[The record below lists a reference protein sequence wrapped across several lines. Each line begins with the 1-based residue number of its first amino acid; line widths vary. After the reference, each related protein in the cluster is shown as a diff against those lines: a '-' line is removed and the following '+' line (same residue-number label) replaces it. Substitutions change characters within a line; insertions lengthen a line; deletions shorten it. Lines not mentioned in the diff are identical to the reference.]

1 MIITKK
7 QLKLTP
13 KKISSLFTMIIIGLT
28 IAVLI
33 LISTFLY
40 KNFYQAIAQT
50 KEILIL
56 REKVALDT
64 IDMVKFDRII
74 NNLTTKT
81 AAKGLI
87 SITSPFR

>member
-7 QLKLTP
+7 QLKFTP
-13 KKISSLFTMIIIGLT
+13 KKISSLFTTVIIFLT
-28 IAVLI
+28 IVVLI
-33 LISTFLY
+33 FISLFLY

-64 IDMVKFDRII
+64 VDMEKFDSII
-74 NNLTTKT
+74 NKLTKKT
-81 AAKGLI
+81 APKELKNI
-87 SITSPFR
+87 ISPFR